1 VRSFLQFS
9 YYKRAQRLA
18 RLQQGKP
25 VSALTSAVSWVE
37 LLAQE
42 QDLSMLRPHSTQISL
57 LTYSNVDVYAVLV
70 TAFVLIIYILFA
82 VIRFICRCIC
92 CRKRVAGKNKRD

>member
-1 VRSFLQFS
+1 M
-9 YYKRAQRLA
+9 RAQRLA

-42 QDLSMLRPHSTQISL
+42 QDLSMLRPYSTQISL
-57 LTYSNVDVYAVLV
+57 LTYTNLDVYAVLF
-70 TAFVLIIYILFA
+70 TACALLIYIVFF
-82 VIRFICRCIC
+82 VIRCTCRRTC
-92 CRKRVAGKNKRD
+92 CRPKPTTNRGGAKNKRD